1 MLNERLK
8 ELNSFYGE
16 FPIQNKLWQNCLN
29 TKENLIARICV
40 ISLVQECRGLD
51 AGPRLVHKLK
61 SLGDAKS
68 SEIMQKIVNDE
79 VNHVRV
85 GLKWFKKFID
95 FEIQN
100 KKKFINEEKK
110 TEEINLNFINKIE
123 IEHRDIKDLNEKEMF
138 FDMIKQEEFYK
149 TINNTDEIYYF
160 YYKDICDKYLTSA
173 ILPPFNK
180 DLRNLAGIP
189 DTWFIEKNKKLK
201 I

>member
-1 MLNERLK
+1 MLNERLI

-16 FPIQNKLWQNCLN
+16 FPIHNKLWQNCLN
-29 TKENLIARICV
+29 TKDNLIARICV

-61 SLGDAKS
+61 SLGDGKS

-79 VNHVRV
+79 VNHVSV

-95 FEIQN
+95 YEIQD
-100 KKKFINEEKK
+100 K
-110 TEEINLNFINKIE
+110 NFLNKISLINNDYE
-123 IEHRDIKDLNEKEMF
+123 KNNLDDSKEKDLFLET
-138 FDMIKQEEFYK
+138 IKQDEANK
-149 TINNTDEIYYF
+149 TITDKDELYYF
-160 YYKDICDKYLTSA
+160 YYKNICDNYLTSA
-173 ILPPFNK
+173 VLPPFNK

-189 DTWFIEKNKKLK
+189 DTWFQEKNKKAK